1 MTTTDHTLDAPTG
14 VTLSTAGIRE
24 RFPALDRTVG
34 GHPVAYFDGPG
45 GTQVPASVAAAVSDY
60 LLHHNANTHWNYPTS
75 RETDEL
81 LAGARGALGDFLNA
95 PADEVI
101 FGANMTTLT
110 FHLARA
116 LGWRWGPGDT
126 IVVTALDHRANV
138 DPWRTLAKERG
149 VQVRLVE
156 MDTATGDLDWEDFD
170 RKVTDDVVLVAVCGA
185 SNALG
190 TVVDL
195 DRAREGA
202 RRVEAE
208 LFVDAVHSA
217 PHVLPDVG
225 AIGADYLACSP
236 YKFYGPHVGVLWG
249 RSEILQTLPVPR
261 LAPASDTL
269 PERLETGTLNHE
281 GIVGAGAAVDFL
293 AGLTT
298 GPASRRARLEAT
310 YAILHARGSALLE
323 RLMEGLAGLSGVKTY
338 GRPAGS
344 ARTPTL
350 AFTVDGQAPAAVAT
364 HLADRWGVFVSD
376 GDFYASTVVDRLGL
390 ASRGGL
396 LRAGLACFTNQE
408 EVDRL
413 VAGVNELI

>member
-1 MTTTDHTLDAPTG
+1 MTTTNRTHDAPAG
-14 VTLSTAGIRE
+14 ATLSNSGIRE
-24 RFPALDRTVG
+24 RFPALQRTVN

-75 RETDEL
+75 RETDDL
-81 LAGARGALGDFLNA
+81 LARARGAMGDFLNA
-95 PADEVI
+95 PADEVV

-116 LGWRWGPGDT
+116 LGWRWGPGAA

-149 VQVRLVE
+149 VELRLVE
-156 MDTATGDLDWEDFD
+156 MDTASGDLDWQDFD

-202 RRVEAE
+202 HRVGAE

-217 PHVLPDVG
+217 PHLLPDVD
-225 AIGADYLACSP
+225 ALGADYLVCSP

-249 RSEILQTLPVPR
+249 RRDILETLPVPR
-261 LAPASDTL
+261 LAPASDTM

-281 GIVGAGAAVDFL
+281 GIVGAAAAVEFL
-293 AGLTT
+293 ADLTP
-298 GPASRRARLEAT
+298 GPAGRRARLEAT
-310 YAILHARGSALLE
+310 YAALHSRGVELLA
-323 RLMEGLAGLSGVKTY
+323 RLMEGLAGLPGLTTF
-338 GRPAGS
+338 GRPAGG

-350 AFTVDGQAPAAVAT
+350 AFTVDGHDPAKVAM
-364 HLADRWGVFVSD
+364 HLADEWGVFVSD

-396 LRAGLACFTNQE
+396 LRAGVACFTNRE

-413 VAGVNELI
+413 VAGVTELI